1 MLEAFGPD
9 IWISDGPTVT
19 AAVGFRYPTRMAVI
33 RLSSDDLVLWSPVAL
48 TADLRGAIE
57 ALGTIRYLVAPN
69 NLHDSFLGDWQ
80 RAYPDAGVFAPPGLS
95 ETRRDITFAGELRDT
110 GLGNAEVPDWTG
122 EIDVV
127 VVRGNRITTEAAL
140 FHRASRTAIFAD
152 LLQQFPLG
160 WFKGWRAIVARLDL
174 MVAAE
179 PSVPRKFRI
188 AFTDR
193 QAARE
198 GFSRILAWPAEKV
211 LFAHGTPITMDGQ
224 AYLRRAF
231 RWLLPS

>member
-80 RAYPDAGVFAPPGLS
+80 RAYPRCRRLRPSRAERDAPGY
-95 ETRRDITFAGELRDT
+95 
-110 GLGNAEVPDWTG
+110 
-122 EIDVV
+122 
-127 VVRGNRITTEAAL
+127 
-140 FHRASRTAIFAD
+140 H
-152 LLQQFPLG
+152 
-160 WFKGWRAIVARLDL
+160 
-174 MVAAE
+174 
-179 PSVPRKFRI
+179 
-188 AFTDR
+188 
-193 QAARE
+193 
-198 GFSRILAWPAEKV
+198 
-211 LFAHGTPITMDGQ
+211 
-224 AYLRRAF
+224 LRR
-231 RWLLPS
+231 RTP